1 MPLRPIVLPRTL
13 LLLAGIV
20 VVGAVCLCGPGAAH
34 AGESSKGKRAAADDA
49 DGDAAALRSVAGD
62 VEAAY
67 RLALRAEH
75 EKNKALATK
84 ALELVIQLDPDHR
97 AARRALGYEYVNSR
111 WLRGDALY
119 RARGFVRYND
129 RWMTSR
135 EFADATRPQR
145 KAAEQKRGEAKVL
158 AQLARVTDVSPD
170 VVAAAK
176 RAIASMDNRFK
187 LGPMAQALRCEPPEL
202 RVYAANSLGRMAD
215 PLAVPALL
223 KRAIHDDQEIVRNA
237 SVDAL
242 RAIDSPA
249 TVVPLGRALESRHLG
264 VRVNAANALARL
276 DDIGGMPLI
285 IKRWVGRSG
294 DFPRVYFAQ
303 MNQLS
308 YIQDFD
314 VEVAQTSF
322 IADPI
327 VGVLQEG
334 VVHSHKI
341 LATEYSFTTVEAPAY
356 RGALAKLAGV
366 DEGHQVASWVKL
378 WRAEGERLMTE
389 RAEGYSKRA
398 KARQRAGQRPASPTP
413 SSADSKPAKSKSAES
428 AATR

>member
-1 MPLRPIVLPRTL
+1 MASMGCACALTL
-13 LLLAGIV
+13 FCI
-20 VVGAVCLCGPGAAH
+20 AA
-34 AGESSKGKRAAADDA
+34 SSHRSISASEEQVPANKSSANDDA
-49 DGDAAALRSVAGD
+49 DALKAVKDDAV
-62 VEAAY
+62 AAY

-75 EKNKALATK
+75 NQNKALATK
-84 ALELVIQLDPDHR
+84 ALEAVIKLDPNHR
-97 AARRALGYEYVNSR
+97 AARRALGYEKVDTR
-111 WLRGDALY
+111 WLRGAELY
-119 RARGFVRYND
+119 RARGFVHYKQ
-129 RWMTSR
+129 RWMTAT

-145 KAAEQKRGEAKVL
+145 EAAEQKRGEARVL
-158 AQLARVTDVSPD
+158 IQLARVTDVNPD
-170 VVAAAK
+170 VVASAK
-176 RAIASMDNRFK
+176 RAIATMDDRFK
-187 LGPMAQALRCEPPEL
+187 LAPMAQALRCEPPAL
-202 RVYAANSLGRMAD
+202 RIYAAETLGRMGN

-223 KRAIHDDQEIVRNA
+223 KRAIHDDQESVREIA
-237 SVDAL
+237 VDAL

-249 TVVPLGRALESRHLG
+249 TVVPLGRALQSRHLA
-264 VRVNAANALARL
+264 VRVNASKALARL
-276 DDIGGMPLI
+276 GDIGGMPLI

-303 MNQLS
+303 MNQVS

-366 DEGHQVASWVKL
+366 DEGHQVGAWVKF
-378 WRAEGERLMTE
+378 WQKEGERLMTE
-389 RAEGYSKRA
+389 RAEAYDKRA
-398 KARQRAGQRPASPTP
+398 KVRERSKRRRSGERARGAPA
-413 SSADSKPAKSKSAES
+413 A
-428 AATR
+428 R